1 MRRLCRGGD
10 GDGNANGTTT
20 HHALWDNND
29 KENKPRF
36 RVQGK
41 LYCGNKA
48 VMFKQWKHLAQQ
60 SLPPKRW
67 TRTLGLT
74 GGDDFGLWSEGKKRC
89 DQLSEMYSLIELSL
103 WWRASSS
110 AVGL

>member
-1 MRRLCRGGD
+1 MLWCSDPNCGNYYRNLRPVMRRLCRGGD

-60 SLPPKRW
+60 SLPPKR
-67 TRTLGLT
+67 
-74 GGDDFGLWSEGKKRC
+74 
-89 DQLSEMYSLIELSL
+89 
-103 WWRASSS
+103 
-110 AVGL
+110 